1 MKQHHQLYF
10 DCGEY
15 KMKMQL
21 PIIIIVC
28 LSLVVIL
35 SIHFVGGKNTQTI
48 SDGAEESHNFR
59 SIRFDAENAYA
70 SQQYLQAIQYF
81 EEALELR
88 PENAEIC
95 NDLGAV
101 HYDLGLKN
109 AGPEWPS
116 WNDIDLN
123 GSEQEAITALE
134 LALQNVE
141 SGYFRVNT
149 DSSEIAKVLLDE
161 AKARG
166 ASVFPF
172 YGSTMTTLNILVGPT
187 KEHFLYA
194 KEYYLRAI
202 ELKSTYA
209 KPYRNLGSFYMKI
222 GIRDKGVNYLRDAYK
237 RQPNDAELAEY
248 LHQFKSGY

>member
-1 MKQHHQLYF
+1 
-10 DCGEY
+10 
-15 KMKMQL
+15 MKMQL
-21 PIIIIVC
+21 PIIIIIC
-28 LSLVVIL
+28 LSLVIIL
-35 SIHFVGGKNTQTI
+35 SIHFVGGKNAQTI
-48 SDGAEESHNFR
+48 SESNEESHNFR

-70 SQQYLQAIQYF
+70 SKEYGKAIAYY

-88 PENAEIC
+88 PNNAEIC

-123 GSEQEAITALE
+123 GSTDEALAE
-134 LALQNVE
+134 LDIALQNVE
-141 SGYFRVNT
+141 SGYFRINT
-149 DSSEIAKVLLDE
+149 NSSEIAKVIQEE
-161 AKARG
+161 AKNRG
-166 ASVFPF
+166 ADVYPF
-172 YGSTMTTLNILVGPT
+172 YGSTGTTLNIMVGPT

-209 KPYRNLGSFYMKI
+209 KPYRNLGSFYIKI
-222 GIRDKGVNYLRDAYK
+222 GIVDKGVNYLRDAYK
-237 RQPNDAELAEY
+237 RQPNDAELGEY
-248 LHQFKSGY
+248 LHQFKGGY

>member
-1 MKQHHQLYF
+1 
-10 DCGEY
+10 
-15 KMKMQL
+15 MKMQL

-28 LSLVVIL
+28 LSLVIIL

-48 SDGAEESHNFR
+48 SENNEESHNFR
-59 SIRFDAENAYA
+59 SIRFDAQNAYA
-70 SQQYLQAIQYF
+70 SQQFVQAIQYY

-88 PENAEIC
+88 PNNAEIC

-116 WNDIDLN
+116 WSDIDLSR
-123 GSEQEAITALE
+123 SEQEALSDLDFAI
-134 LALQNVE
+134 QNVE

-149 DSSEIAKVLLDE
+149 DSSEMAKVILEE
-161 AKARG
+161 AKSRG
-166 ASVFPF
+166 AAVFPF

-187 KEHFLYA
+187 KEHLLYA
-194 KEYYLRAI
+194 QEYYLRAI
-202 ELKSTYA
+202 DLKSTYA
-209 KPYRNLGSFYMKI
+209 KPYRNLGSLYMKI
-222 GIRDKGVNYLRDAYK
+222 GIRDKGVNYLRDAFK
-237 RQPNDAELAEY
+237 RQPNDTELREY

>member
-1 MKQHHQLYF
+1 
-10 DCGEY
+10 
-15 KMKMQL
+15 MQI

-48 SDGAEESHNFR
+48 SEGNEESHNFR

-70 SQQYLQAIQYF
+70 SQEYGMAIEFY
-81 EEALELR
+81 EEALEMR
-88 PENAEIC
+88 PDNAEIW

-101 HYDLGLKN
+101 HYDLGLKM

-123 GSEQEAITALE
+123 GSAEEAIAE
-134 LALQNVE
+134 LNHALQNVE
-141 SGYFRVNT
+141 SGYFKVNT
-149 DSSEIAKVLLDE
+149 NSSEIAMMIQDE
-161 AKARG
+161 VKERNEA
-166 ASVFPF
+166 VFPF
-172 YGSTMTTLNILVGPT
+172 HGCTETTLNILVGIT
-187 KEHFLYA
+187 KDHFLYA

-209 KPYRNLGSFYMKI
+209 APYRNLGSLYIKI
-222 GIRDKGVNYLRDAYK
+222 GIRDKGVNYLREAHK
-237 RQPNDAELAEY
+237 RQPNDEELAEY

>member
-1 MKQHHQLYF
+1 
-10 DCGEY
+10 
-15 KMKMQL
+15 MKMQI

-28 LSLVVIL
+28 LSLLVIL

-48 SDGAEESHNFR
+48 SEGNEESHNFR

-70 SQQYLQAIQYF
+70 SQQYGKAIEYY
-81 EEALELR
+81 EEAMELR
-88 PENAEIC
+88 PDNAEIC

-123 GSEQEAITALE
+123 GTATEAITE
-134 LALQNVE
+134 LDVAFQNVE

-149 DSSEIAKVLLDE
+149 SSLEIAKVIQEEVKKRE
-161 AKARG
+161 AT
-166 ASVFPF
+166 VFPF
-172 YGSTMTTLNILVGPT
+172 HGSTVTTLNILVGPT
-187 KEHFLYA
+187 RDHFLYA
-194 KEYYLRAI
+194 QEYYLRAI

-209 KPYRNLGSFYMKI
+209 APYRNLGSLFMKI
-222 GIRDKGVNYLRDAYK
+222 GIRDKGINYLREAYK
-237 RQPNDAELAEY
+237 RQPNDPELSEY

>member
-1 MKQHHQLYF
+1 
-10 DCGEY
+10 
-15 KMKMQL
+15 MKMQI

-35 SIHFVGGKNTQTI
+35 SIHFVGGKNAQTI
-48 SDGAEESHNFR
+48 SENNEESHNFR

-70 SQQYLQAIQYF
+70 SKQYGKAIEYY

-88 PENAEIC
+88 PNNAEIC

-116 WNDIDLN
+116 WNDIDLD
-123 GSEQEAITALE
+123 GSVEEALAELD

-141 SGYFRVNT
+141 SGYFKVNT
-149 DSSEIAKVLLDE
+149 NSSEIVEAIQVE
-161 AKARG
+161 AKNRG
-166 ASVFPF
+166 ADVFPF
-172 YGSTMTTLNILVGPT
+172 FGSTVTTLNILVGPT

-194 KEYYLRAI
+194 QEYYLRAI

-209 KPYRNLGSFYMKI
+209 KPYRNLGSFYIKI
-222 GIRDKGVNYLRDAYK
+222 GIVDKGINYLRDAYK
-237 RQPNDAELAEY
+237 RQPNDAELGEY
-248 LHQFKSGY
+248 LHQFKGGY

>member
-1 MKQHHQLYF
+1 
-10 DCGEY
+10 
-15 KMKMQL
+15 MQI

-28 LSLVVIL
+28 LSLLVIL

-48 SDGAEESHNFR
+48 SEGNEESHNFR

-70 SQQYLQAIQYF
+70 SQQYGKAIEYY
-81 EEALELR
+81 EEAIELR
-88 PENAEIC
+88 PDNAEIC

-123 GSEQEAITALE
+123 GTATEAITE
-134 LALQNVE
+134 LDVAFQNVE

-149 DSSEIAKVLLDE
+149 SSLEIAKVIQEE
-161 AKARG
+161 AKNRDAT
-166 ASVFPF
+166 VFPF
-172 YGSTMTTLNILVGPT
+172 HGSTVTTLNILVGPT
-187 KEHFLYA
+187 REHFLYA
-194 KEYYLRAI
+194 QEYYLRAI

-209 KPYRNLGSFYMKI
+209 APYRNLGSFFMKI
-222 GIRDKGVNYLRDAYK
+222 GIRDKGVNYLREAYK
-237 RQPNDAELAEY
+237 RQPNDPELAEY

>member
-1 MKQHHQLYF
+1 MKL
-10 DCGEY
+10 
-15 KMKMQL
+15 QL

-35 SIHFVGGKNTQTI
+35 SIHFVGGKNAQTI
-48 SDGAEESHNFR
+48 SKSNEESHNFR

-70 SQQYLQAIQYF
+70 SKEYGKAIEYY

-88 PENAEIC
+88 PNNAEIC
-95 NDLGAV
+95 NDLGAA

-116 WNDIDLN
+116 WNDI
-123 GSEQEAITALE
+123 GSDGSVEETIAELD

-141 SGYFRVNT
+141 SGYFRINARST
-149 DSSEIAKVLLDE
+149 EIAKIVQEE
-161 AKARG
+161 AKNRG
-166 ASVFPF
+166 VEVFPF
-172 YGSTMTTLNILVGPT
+172 VGSTVTTLNILVGPT

-209 KPYRNLGSFYMKI
+209 KPYRNLGSFYIKI
-222 GIRDKGVNYLRDAYK
+222 GILDKGVNYLRDAYK
-237 RQPNDAELAEY
+237 RQPNDAELGEY
-248 LHQFKSGY
+248 LHQFKGGY